1 MIENKTNKELLLRL
15 QTLIND
21 FNKGKDVLRQLQEEY
36 DLIVDELRK
45 RLDK

>member
-21 FNKGKDVLRQLQEEY
+21 FNKGKDVLSQLQEEY